1 MSMRTIYLDSNFAV
15 HLEQQEG
22 LLPFETDFFDGMC
35 DTLVEGYRIVPDGES
50 WTRQDGKVFAG
61 EMIAPLRWTD
71 VLEAA
76 QREYEQAQT
85 EIEDMKTALQE
96 LGVRIDG

>member
-1 MSMRTIYLDSNFAV
+1 MRTIYLDSDFAV

-35 DTLVEGYRIVPDGES
+35 DTLVEGYRIVPDGET
-50 WTRQDGKVFAG
+50 WTRKDGKVFSG
-61 EMIAPLRWTD
+61 EMISPLQWTD

-76 QREYEQAQT
+76 QGEYEKAQA
-85 EIEDMKTALQE
+85 EISDMQAALNE
-96 LGVRIDG
+96 LGVTING

>member
-1 MSMRTIYLDSNFAV
+1 MRTIYLDSNFAV

-22 LLPFETDFFDGMC
+22 FIPFETDFFDGMC
-35 DTLVEGYRIVPDGES
+35 DTLVEGYRIVPDGEI
-50 WTRQDGKVFAG
+50 WTRQDGKAFTG

-76 QREYEQAQT
+76 QGEFEKAQATIADMEQA
-85 EIEDMKTALQE
+85 LNE
-96 LGVRIDG
+96 LGVNVNG